1 MCDYDDQQQVSALYE
16 CQQIRSYKSTAVV
29 LFTEKKAEQV
39 RLLHSVIVLQMTL
52 MTLLNIKD

>member
-1 MCDYDDQQQVSALYE
+1 VSALYE

-39 RLLHSVIVLQMTL
+39 KFSAVLSQEIYS
-52 MTLLNIKD
+52 N